1 MSIALLRRLSPVLRP
16 ARCFST
22 FPYQPSSMTL
32 HLGVSSS
39 TNAGLPSAFVEP
51 VKIAVLGAGAFGTA
65 MAQIAARQGH
75 QVSFYARNTAQVD
88 AINETHHNPQFFP
101 EFELLP
107 SIVATTD
114 VGVACDGATLII
126 VCIPAQATPDFLAE
140 HKDAIPRDAI
150 LVVTSKGLYLK
161 TKQLLSEPI
170 LEAMGRDQPLS
181 FLSGPSFALELMNNA
196 PSAVVVAS
204 KQLYH
209 AVKVQRL
216 LSTVDFRIYSSQDI
230 IGVQLGGAL
239 KNPLAIGAGMIE
251 GSGLGINT
259 LAAYVTRS
267 SLELQKLCIA
277 MGGLPHTISG
287 LSGIGDLMLTAF
299 GSLSRNRTCGIRLI
313 KGEKKEDILA
323 TTTVEGVP
331 TAEVAVY
338 FAGQCGLD
346 LPIFRTVNDMIQGR
360 VNAEDL
366 KDILMNRPLKSE

>member
-1 MSIALLRRLSPVLRP
+1 
-16 ARCFST
+16 
-22 FPYQPSSMTL
+22 MTL
-32 HLGVSSS
+32 HLGVASA
-39 TNAGLPSAFVEP
+39 TNAGLPGAFSET
-51 VKIAVLGAGAFGTA
+51 VKVAVLGAGNFGTA

-75 QVSFYARNTAQVD
+75 QVSLYARNQDQVN
-88 AINETHHNPQFFP
+88 AINTTRRNPLFFP
-101 EFELLP
+101 EFELAP
-107 SIVATTD
+107 SIIATTS
-114 VGVACDGATLII
+114 VEESCANATLVVI
-126 VCIPAQATPDFLAE
+126 CIPAQGTPDFLAQ
-140 HKDAIPRDAI
+140 HKHSIPSDAI

-161 TKQLLSEPI
+161 TKQLLSVPI
-170 LEAMGRDQPLS
+170 LEALGRDQPLS
-181 FLSGPSFALELMNNA
+181 FLSGPSFALELMKNA
-196 PSAVVVAS
+196 PSAVVVAARE
-204 KQLYH
+204 LYH
-209 AVKVQRL
+209 AVRVQRL

-251 GSGLGINT
+251 GSGMGINT

-313 KGEKKEDILA
+313 KGESMQDIMKDA
-323 TTTVEGVP
+323 TVEGVP

-338 FAGQCGLD
+338 FADQCGLD

-366 KDILMNRPLKSE
+366 QSILMNRPLKSE

>member
-1 MSIALLRRLSPVLRP
+1 
-16 ARCFST
+16 
-22 FPYQPSSMTL
+22 MTL
-32 HLGVSSS
+32 HLGVASA
-39 TNAGLPSAFVEP
+39 TNAGLPGAFNES
-51 VKIAVLGAGAFGTA
+51 VKVSVLGAGNFGTA

-75 QVSFYARNTAQVD
+75 QVSLYARAPEVVD
-88 AINETHHNPQFFP
+88 SINSTHHNPHFFP
-101 EFELLP
+101 EIELLP
-107 SIVATTD
+107 NISATTS
-114 VGVACDGATLII
+114 VHESCANATLVLI
-126 VCIPAQATPDFLAE
+126 CIPAQATPDFLAQNR
-140 HKDAIPRDAI
+140 DAIPTDAI

-161 TKQLLSEPI
+161 TKQLLSIPI

-181 FLSGPSFALELMNNA
+181 FLSGPSFALELMQNQ
-196 PSAVVVAS
+196 PSAVVVAARE
-204 KQLYH
+204 LYH
-209 AVKVQRL
+209 AVRVQRL

-251 GSGLGINT
+251 GSGLGINS

-299 GSLSRNRTCGIRLI
+299 GSLSRNRQCGIRLI
-313 KGEKKEDILA
+313 KGESKETILKES
-323 TTTVEGVP
+323 TVEGVP

-338 FAGQCGLD
+338 FADKCGLD

-360 VNAEDL
+360 VNADDL
-366 KDILMNRPLKSE
+366 QNILMNRPLKSE